1 MEIYLQV
8 CTLYVLLQLYFTF
21 SSDTINAEVIRQI
34 ESCLFIVCL
43 DDSPQASA
51 I

>member
-1 MEIYLQV
+1 M
-8 CTLYVLLQLYFTF
+8 CTNKDIGKECTF
-21 SSDTINAEVIRQI
+21 SSDAINAEVIRQI

-51 I
+51 ICE